1 MLLHSVTKVFQ
12 GIKFQCNNVRLCNK
26 LTVWGGGGGETGEEF
41 SFTENLQSIKPRS
54 NKYQPNVIKK
64 QFDTMLRQVNA

>member
-12 GIKFQCNNVRLCNK
+12 GIKIQCNNVRLCNK
-26 LTVWGGGGGETGEEF
+26 LTLYGGKTGEEF
-41 SFTENLQSIKPRS
+41 SFTENLQLIRPQS

-64 QFDTMLRQVNA
+64 QFDTTLRQVNA